1 MKYSDLEV
9 WQEAMAIAES
19 VFRLCAS
26 LPASQ
31 RFVLSQQ
38 MQRSALSIPC
48 NIAEGHGRKSTGAFL
63 NHLSIASGSLRELE
77 TQLRLAQRL
86 GLIAAVDVVALD
98 DRLDKVGRMLAKL
111 SSALRS
117 ADAKRDGGDR

>member
-1 MKYSDLEV
+1 
-9 WQEAMAIAES
+9 MAVAES
-19 VFRLCAS
+19 VFRLCES
-26 LPASQ
+26 MPASQ

-38 MQRSALSIPC
+38 MQRSALSITC

-77 TQLRLAQRL
+77 TQLKLAQRL
-86 GLIAAVDVVALD
+86 GLIAADDLGALD

-117 ADAKRDGGDR
+117 ADARRDGGDG